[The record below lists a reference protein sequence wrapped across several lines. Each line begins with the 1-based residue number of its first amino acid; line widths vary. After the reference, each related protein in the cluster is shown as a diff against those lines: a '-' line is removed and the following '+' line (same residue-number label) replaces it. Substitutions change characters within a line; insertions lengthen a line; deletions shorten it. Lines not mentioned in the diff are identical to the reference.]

1 MAGEG
6 SDFRIPLGGIAPT
19 ERWQRVE
26 RDTPTGDAP
35 RRDRNPEHPPSH
47 HPPPEEPLPQDE
59 VVLSETYAAPVA
71 AISPLVS
78 SLPTVNASPA
88 LPAERHLDIHV

>member
-6 SDFRIPLGGIAPT
+6 SDFRIPVGGVVPT

-35 RRDRNPEHPPSH
+35 RRDRHPGHSPSH
-47 HPPPEEPLPQDE
+47 HPPSEEPLPQDE
-59 VVLSETYAAPVA
+59 VVLSETFVVPIVHAP
-71 AISPLVS
+71 PLAP
-78 SLPTVNASPA
+78 SLPTANASSK
-88 LPAERHLDIHV
+88 LPAERHLDIQV